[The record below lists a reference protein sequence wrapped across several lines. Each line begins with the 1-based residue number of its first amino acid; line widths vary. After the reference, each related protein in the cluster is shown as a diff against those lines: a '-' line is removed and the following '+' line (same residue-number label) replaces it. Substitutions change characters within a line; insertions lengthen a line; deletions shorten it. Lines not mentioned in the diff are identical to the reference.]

1 MEVRA
6 MKTNYRTILAGA
18 AITSILSMGCVAI
31 LSSDDRHHR
40 DEDCSDC
47 HYTVDVYGKQV
58 ADTSGSIATVDQRQ

>member
-1 MEVRA
+1 MEGKA

-18 AITSILSMGCVAI
+18 VISATLGVGCIAVI
-31 LSSDDRHHR
+31 SSDDRHHR

-58 ADTSGSIATVDQRQ
+58 VDTSAVAEAGQAR